1 VAFFLRKNDYEANA
15 IKGGLKAWKEADYP
29 IEEKDE

>member
-1 VAFFLRKNDYEANA
+1 VAFFLRKQGYQANA